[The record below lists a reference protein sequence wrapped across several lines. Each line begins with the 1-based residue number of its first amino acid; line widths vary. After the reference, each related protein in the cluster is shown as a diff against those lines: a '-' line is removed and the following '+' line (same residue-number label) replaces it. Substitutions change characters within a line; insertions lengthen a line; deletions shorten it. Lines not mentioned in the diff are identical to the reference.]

1 MQVDFLG
8 QEDPLEQ
15 EMATNSSIFCL
26 ESSMNRGAGQ
36 ATAHGIANSPTQVS
50 TPTPMLNLLFL

>member
-1 MQVDFLG
+1 
-8 QEDPLEQ
+8 
-15 EMATNSSIFCL
+15 MATDSSIFCL

-36 ATAHGIANSPTQVS
+36 ATAHGIANSPTQLS